1 MNRIFGTL
9 IGIVI
14 VAVLFRACAFIVDQ
28 RQFGLVFAFGQL
40 KEVISEPGLQF
51 KLPPPFQNVVYLEK
65 RILTIDTPQPD
76 RVQTS
81 EKRNLLIDSFVK
93 WRIADPRR
101 YWVSFQGS
109 ERAAQDR
116 INSLVRDSMNQAVNK
131 RTVNDVTSR
140 ERDRAMEEIRVA
152 VQERVKDVGVEIVDV
167 RLKRIDFVPEISD
180 SVFRRM
186 QAERNRVANEQR
198 SIGSAEGEK
207 IRADADRQRE
217 VLLAEAYRD
226 AQKLK
231 GEGDAKSSAIYAS
244 AFGQSPEFFNFYR
257 SLEAYRATFRARSDV
272 LVIDP
277 SSDFFKYMKTP
288 GSAPRPPR

>member
-28 RQFGLVFAFGQL
+28 RQFAIVFALGQI
-40 KEVISEPGLQF
+40 KEVIAEPGLHF
-51 KLPPPFQNVVYLEK
+51 KLPPPFQNVVYLDK

-81 EKRNLLIDSFVK
+81 EKKNLLVDSFVK
-93 WRIADPRR
+93 WRISDARR

-109 ERAAQDR
+109 ERAAADR
-116 INSLVRDSMNQAVNK
+116 VNSLVRDALNQAVNK
-131 RTVNDVTSR
+131 RTVNDITSR

-167 RLKRIDFVPEISD
+167 RLKRVDFVPEISE

-186 QAERNRVANEQR
+186 EAERKRVANEQR
-198 SIGSAEGEK
+198 SIGAAEGEK

-226 AQKLK
+226 AQRIK
-231 GEGDAKSSAIYAS
+231 GEGDARSAAVYAQ
-244 AFGQSPEFFNFYR
+244 AFGQSPEFFTFYR
-257 SLEAYRATFRARSDV
+257 SLEAYRASFRNRSDV
-272 LVIDP
+272 LLIDP
-277 SSDFFKYMKTP
+277 SSEFFKYMKTP
-288 GSAPRPPR
+288 GAARPAR

>member
-51 KLPPPFQNVVYLEK
+51 KLPPPFQNVVYLDK

-116 INSLVRDSMNQAVNK
+116 INSLVRDSLNQAVNK

-152 VQERVKDVGVEIVDV
+152 VQERVRDVGVEIVDV
-167 RLKRIDFVPEISD
+167 RLKRIDFVPEISE

-186 QAERNRVANEQR
+186 EAERKRVANEQR

-207 IRADADRQRE
+207 IRADADKQRE

-231 GEGDAKSSAIYAS
+231 GEGDAKSAAIYAQ
-244 AFGQSPEFFNFYR
+244 AFGQNPEFFSFYR
-257 SLEAYRATFRARSDV
+257 SLEAYRSAFRGRSDV

>member
-28 RQFGLVFAFGQL
+28 RQFAIVFALGQI
-40 KEVISEPGLQF
+40 KEVIAEPGLHF
-51 KLPPPFQNVVYLEK
+51 KLPPPFQNVVYLDK

-81 EKRNLLIDSFVK
+81 EKKNLLVDSFVK
-93 WRIADPRR
+93 WRIADARR

-109 ERAAQDR
+109 ERAAADR
-116 INSLVRDSMNQAVNK
+116 INSLVRDALNQAVNK
-131 RTVNDVTSR
+131 RTVNDITSR

-167 RLKRIDFVPEISD
+167 RLKRVDFVPEISE

-186 QAERNRVANEQR
+186 EAERKRVANEQR
-198 SIGSAEGEK
+198 SIGAAEGEK

-226 AQKLK
+226 AQRIK
-231 GEGDAKSSAIYAS
+231 GEGDARSAAVYAQ
-244 AFGQSPEFFNFYR
+244 AFGQSPEFFTFYR
-257 SLEAYRATFRARSDV
+257 SLEAYRASFRNRSDV
-272 LVIDP
+272 LLIDP
-277 SSDFFKYMKTP
+277 SSEFFKYMKTP
-288 GSAPRPPR
+288 GAARPAR

>member
-9 IGIVI
+9 IGIVV

-51 KLPPPFQNVVYLEK
+51 KLPPPFQNVVYLDK

-81 EKRNLLIDSFVK
+81 EKRNLLVDSFVK

-116 INSLVRDSMNQAVNK
+116 INSLVRDSLNQAVNK

-167 RLKRIDFVPEISD
+167 RLKRIDFVPEISE

-231 GEGDAKSSAIYAS
+231 GEGDAKSAAIYAQ
-244 AFGQSPEFFNFYR
+244 AFGQNPEFFNFYR
-257 SLEAYRATFRARSDV
+257 SLEAYRSSFRGRSDV

-277 SSDFFKYMKTP
+277 SSEFFKYMKTP
-288 GSAPRPPR
+288 GSAPRPAR

>member
-9 IGIVI
+9 IAIVV

-51 KLPPPFQNVVYLEK
+51 KLPPPFQNVVYLDK

-93 WRIADPRR
+93 WRISDPRR
-101 YWVSFQGS
+101 YWVSFLGS

-116 INSLVRDSMNQAVNK
+116 INSLVRDSLNQAVNK
-131 RTVNDVTSR
+131 RTVNDISSR

-167 RLKRIDFVPEISD
+167 RLKRVDFVPEISD

-186 QAERNRVANEQR
+186 EAERKRVANEQR

-231 GEGDAKSSAIYAS
+231 GEGDGKSAAIYAS
-244 AFGQSPEFFNFYR
+244 AFGQNPEFFNFYR
-257 SLEAYRATFRARSDV
+257 SLEAYRASFRGRSDV
-272 LVIDP
+272 LVVDP
-277 SSDFFKYMKTP
+277 SSEFFKYMKTP
-288 GSAPRPPR
+288 GSAPRPAR

>member
-1 MNRIFGTL
+1 MNRIFATL
-9 IGIVI
+9 IGIVV

-40 KEVISEPGLQF
+40 KEVVSEPGLQF
-51 KLPPPFQNVVYLEK
+51 KLPPPFQNVVYLDK

-167 RLKRIDFVPEISD
+167 RLKRIDFVPEISE

-186 QAERNRVANEQR
+186 EAERKRVANEQR
-198 SIGSAEGEK
+198 SIGAAEGEK

-231 GEGDAKSSAIYAS
+231 GEGDARSAAIYAQ
-244 AFGQSPEFFNFYR
+244 AFGQNPEFFTFYR
-257 SLEAYRATFRARSDV
+257 SLEAYRASFRTKSDV
-272 LVIDP
+272 MVLDP

-288 GSAPRPPR
+288 GGAQRPAR

>member
-28 RQFGLVFAFGQL
+28 RQFAIVFALGQI
-40 KEVISEPGLQF
+40 KEVIAEPGLHF
-51 KLPPPFQNVVYLEK
+51 KLPPPFQNVVYLDK

-81 EKRNLLIDSFVK
+81 EKKNLLVDSFVK
-93 WRIADPRR
+93 WRIADARR

-109 ERAAQDR
+109 ERAAADR
-116 INSLVRDSMNQAVNK
+116 VNSLVRDALNQAVNK
-131 RTVNDVTSR
+131 RTVNDITSR

-167 RLKRIDFVPEISD
+167 RLKRVDFVPEISE

-186 QAERNRVANEQR
+186 EAERKRVANEQR
-198 SIGSAEGEK
+198 SIGAAEGEK

-226 AQKLK
+226 AQRIK
-231 GEGDAKSSAIYAS
+231 GEGDARSAAVYAQ
-244 AFGQSPEFFNFYR
+244 AFGQSPEFFTFYR
-257 SLEAYRATFRARSDV
+257 SLEAYRASFRNRSDV
-272 LVIDP
+272 LLIDP
-277 SSDFFKYMKTP
+277 SSEFFKYMKTP
-288 GSAPRPPR
+288 GAARPAR

>member
-9 IGIVI
+9 IGIVV

-51 KLPPPFQNVVYLEK
+51 KLPPPFQNVVYLDK

-167 RLKRIDFVPEISD
+167 RLKRIDFVPEISE

-186 QAERNRVANEQR
+186 EAERKRVANEQR
-198 SIGSAEGEK
+198 SIGAAESEK

-226 AQKLK
+226 AQKVK
-231 GEGDAKSSAIYAS
+231 GEGDGKSAAIYAQ
-244 AFGQSPEFFNFYR
+244 AFGQNPEFFTFYR
-257 SLEAYRATFRARSDV
+257 SLEAYRASFRTRSDV
-272 LVIDP
+272 MVVDP
-277 SSDFFKYMKTP
+277 SSDFFKYLKTP
-288 GSAPRPPR
+288 GGAPRPAR